1 MADGLPCE
9 GWAPATG
16 TCNGWSSYS
25 TEIKEYATALATL
38 VLWAAT
44 GRRYGRCL
52 ITVRPC
58 GPSDPVLY
66 RTYNVE
72 GGGFWTLLGAPGGG
86 VIGPVSLT
94 GCCGAGCACS
104 PSEVIL
110 PGPVSEVVEVRQD
123 GVVVN
128 TDGYRLDGD
137 RLVRLNGQAW
147 PVSQDLGL
155 PITEEN
161 TWSVEYRRGREVPP
175 VLQNAAGL
183 FACEVAKARSGGS
196 CALPARI
203 TSVSRQG
210 VDVQLLQVE
219 DFLEKGLTG
228 YEQVDMVIRALNPN
242 SLHAAPRVLSL
253 DVPQMR

>member
-9 GWAPATG
+9 GWTPVTS
-16 TCNGWSSYS
+16 TCSGWDGYS
-25 TEIKEYATALATL
+25 QAVKDYATTLATL

-58 GPSDPVLY
+58 GPENPALY
-66 RTYNVE
+66 RTYNVQ

-86 VIGPVSLT
+86 VIGPVSVN
-94 GCCGAGCACS
+94 GCCAGACACS
-104 PSEVIL
+104 PSEVVL
-110 PGPVSEVVEVRQD
+110 PGPVDSVVEVQLD

-137 RLVRLNGQAW
+137 RLVRIGDRW
-147 PVSQDLGL
+147 PVSQDLGAVAGD
-155 PITEEN
+155 PN
-161 TWSVEYRRGREVPP
+161 TWTIEYRRGRAVPP
-175 VLQNAAGL
+175 VLLNAAGL
-183 FACEVAKARSGGS
+183 FACEIAKARSGGS

-210 VDVQLLQVE
+210 VDVQLLSVE

-228 YEQVDMVIRALNPN
+228 YEQVDMVIRALNPTG
-242 SLHAAPRVLSL
+242 LHAAPRVLSL

>member
-9 GWAPATG
+9 GWVPAIG
-16 TCNGWSSYS
+16 TCTSWAGYS
-25 TEIKEYATALATL
+25 QEIKDYATALSTL

-58 GPSDPVLY
+58 GPPNPVLY
-66 RTYNVE
+66 RTYNVQ

-94 GCCGAGCACS
+94 GCCESGCACS

-110 PGPVSEVVEVRQD
+110 PGPVSEIVEVRID
-123 GVVVN
+123 GLVVDTN
-128 TDGYRLDGD
+128 GYRLDGD
-137 RLVRLNGQAW
+137 RLVRIGADW
-147 PVSQDLGL
+147 PVSQNLGAAAGG
-155 PITEEN
+155 EG
-161 TWSVEYRRGREVPP
+161 TWSIEYRRGREVPP

-183 FACEVAKARSGGS
+183 FACEIAKARSGGS

-228 YEQVDMVIRALNPN
+228 YEQVDMVIRALNP
-242 SLHAAPRVLSL
+242 SGLTSQPRVLSL

>member
-9 GWAPATG
+9 GWVPATG
-16 TCNGWSSYS
+16 TCNSWAGHSQ
-25 TEIKEYATALATL
+25 EIKDYATALSTL

-52 ITVRPC
+52 IVVRPC
-58 GPSDPVLY
+58 GPPNPVLY

-94 GCCGAGCACS
+94 GCCGTGCACS

-110 PGPVSEVVEVRQD
+110 PGPVSEIVEVQID
-123 GVVVN
+123 GLVVDTN
-128 TDGYRLDGD
+128 GYRLDGD
-137 RLVRLNGQAW
+137 RLVRIGATW
-147 PVSQDLGL
+147 PVSQDLGVAAGGA
-155 PITEEN
+155 N
-161 TWSVEYRRGREVPP
+161 TWTVQYRRGREVPP

-183 FACEVAKARSGGS
+183 FACEIAKARSGGS

-228 YEQVDMVIRALNPN
+228 YEQVDMVIRALNP
-242 SLHAAPRVLSL
+242 SGLTSQPRVLSL

>member
-1 MADGLPCE
+1 MANGLPCE
-9 GWAPATG
+9 GWVPATG
-16 TCNGWSSYS
+16 TCASWSGFSQ
-25 TEIKEYATALATL
+25 EIRDYATALSTL
-38 VLWAAT
+38 VLWAST

-58 GPSDPVLY
+58 GPPDPVLY
-66 RTYNVE
+66 RTYPVQDGNY
-72 GGGFWTLLGAPGGG
+72 WTLLGSSGG
-86 VIGPVSLT
+86 VIGPVTFGS
-94 GCCGAGCACS
+94 CCTAGCQCG

-110 PGPVSEVVEVRQD
+110 PGPVSEVVEVQID

-128 TDGYRLDGD
+128 SGGYRLDGD
-137 RLVRLNGQAW
+137 RLVRIGDTW
-147 PVSQDLGL
+147 PVSQDLGAAAGA
-155 PITEEN
+155 EN
-161 TWSVEYRRGREVPP
+161 TWTIEYRRGREVPP

-183 FACEVAKARSGGS
+183 FACEVAKARSGGT

-228 YEQVDMVIRALNPN
+228 FEQVDMVIRALNP
-242 SLHAAPRVLSL
+242 SGLTSAPRVLSL

>member
-9 GWAPATG
+9 GWVPATA
-16 TCNGWSSYS
+16 TCTNWASYS
-25 TEIKEYATALATL
+25 QAVRDYATDLATL

-58 GPSDPVLY
+58 GPTDPVLY
-66 RTYNVE
+66 RTYPVQDGNY
-72 GGGFWTLLGAPGGG
+72 WTLYGAPSGG
-86 VIGPVSLT
+86 VIGPVTTS
-94 GCCGAGCACS
+94 GCCGGTCVCS
-104 PSEVIL
+104 PSEIIL
-110 PGPVSEVVEVRQD
+110 PGPVAEVVEVQID

-128 TDGYRLDGD
+128 TDGYRLDGE
-137 RLVRLNGQAW
+137 RLVRIGAEPW
-147 PVSQDLGL
+147 PTSQDLSAAAGA
-155 PITEEN
+155 EN
-161 TWSVEYRRGREVPP
+161 TWTIQYRRGRAVPTA
-175 VLQNAAGL
+175 LQNAAGL

-228 YEQVDMVIRALNPN
+228 YEQVDMVIRALNPGG
-242 SLHAAPRVLSL
+242 LHAAPRVLSL
-253 DVPQMR
+253 DLPQMR

>member
-1 MADGLPCE
+1 MAGGLPCD
-9 GWAPATG
+9 GWNPAVG
-16 TCNGWSSYS
+16 TCTGWSGY
-25 TEIKEYATALATL
+25 TQEVRDYATALATL

-44 GRRYGRCL
+44 GRRYGQCA

-58 GPSDPVLY
+58 APVDPALY
-66 RTYNVE
+66 RTYPVME
-72 GGGFWTLLGAPGGG
+72 GGYWTLYGTQGG
-86 VIGPVSLT
+86 VIGPVT
-94 GCCGAGCACS
+94 FGGCCSGGCVCS
-104 PSEVIL
+104 PSEIIL
-110 PGPVSEVVEVRQD
+110 PGPVSEVTEVQID
-123 GVVVN
+123 GLVVN

-137 RLVRLNGQAW
+137 RLVRIGDTW
-147 PVSQDLGL
+147 PAQQDLGAAAGQ
-155 PITEEN
+155 PN
-161 TWSVEYRRGREVPP
+161 TWQVSYRRGRVVPA

-183 FACEVAKARSGGS
+183 FACEVAKARSGGT

-228 YEQVDMVIRALNPN
+228 FEQVDMVIRALNPGG
-242 SLHAAPRVLSL
+242 LWAQPRVLSL